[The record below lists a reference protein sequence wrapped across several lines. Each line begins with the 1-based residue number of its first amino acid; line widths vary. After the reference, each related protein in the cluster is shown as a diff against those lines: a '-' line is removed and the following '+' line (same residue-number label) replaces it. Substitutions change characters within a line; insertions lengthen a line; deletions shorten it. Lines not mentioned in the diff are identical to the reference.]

1 MALPNFAMSCFKLPI
16 GVYRDAGGLGF
27 KDIQCFNL
35 AFLAKIGW
43 RLIQN
48 PTSLLATVL
57 RDKYFPGK
65 VFKDAGRGRNTSS
78 GWKGIYEGRMV
89 LQHYVRWRVG
99 DEESINIRNDPW
111 LPTPTTFL
119 ANLKDS
125 LEEIMVRDLIEPVS
139 KSWKE
144 EVISAGFNWD
154 EARQILSIALSKSS
168 CYDRIVWH
176 YTVNGDYSVKTGY
189 GVAMNL
195 MENGAL
201 GRKGRG
207 TPSEHRRNN
216 LVWKK
221 IWTLQVPNKI
231 KFFIWKCCNNALAMR
246 HNLQRRQ
253 MRVENI
259 CGLCNTFDES
269 ENHLFF
275 HCDFSHRFW
284 FGSPIHINSREL
296 AEADFLESW
305 DKICTRIKNTK
316 KNEEIL

>member
-89 LQHYVRWRVG
+89 LQHCVRWRVG

-119 ANLKDS
+119 ANPKDS

-176 YTVNGDYSVKTGY
+176 YTVNGDYSVKTGFPTKLNSSS
-189 GVAMNL
+189 GSVAIML
-195 MENGAL
+195 Y
-201 GRKGRG
+201 
-207 TPSEHRRNN
+207 
-216 LVWKK
+216 
-221 IWTLQVPNKI
+221 
-231 KFFIWKCCNNALAMR
+231 
-246 HNLQRRQ
+246 
-253 MRVENI
+253 
-259 CGLCNTFDES
+259 
-269 ENHLFF
+269 
-275 HCDFSHRFW
+275 HRFW

-296 AEADFLESW
+296 AGADFLESW